1 MSTASAFLLHE
12 RSLSLRFSV
21 VKRVSLRQP
30 PFAVN
35 PLRDRLTR
43 PLSQSETEIL
53 HRDWG
58 AVAGFVPPA
67 GARPWDL
74 PEEGDHPFPVPRLI
88 LSANQP
94 GSGWGWRWFLT
105 YLLRSKHKYE
115 ELALSEDNSL
125 RAPVLLSFLQHSPGE
140 LW

>member
-1 MSTASAFLLHE
+1 MPKKYIIFGSLTMSTASAFLLHE

-58 AVAGFVPPA
+58 AGK
-67 GARPWDL
+67 
-74 PEEGDHPFPVPRLI
+74 EG
-88 LSANQP
+88 
-94 GSGWGWRWFLT
+94 
-105 YLLRSKHKYE
+105 
-115 ELALSEDNSL
+115 
-125 RAPVLLSFLQHSPGE
+125 
-140 LW
+140 